1 MVSDCTP
8 VPNAAITGSSVNPDA
23 GRAEFPSQRKPVL
36 SQRKIISHLVYLPNM
51 VYNAPY
57 NPSRSRGMEEGGKSM
72 LGINMDDVL
81 TTLNLLKPQ
90 LITIGVLLL
99 VAIVITIVAVK
110 IKKPTRGLVRVSAWV
125 CFLLALVLIVNQI
138 LTGPMYSMVSMVF
151 GKSGDISQESIT
163 NASALCEDI
172 AGEGFVLL
180 KNDGVLPLGKDAKV
194 NTFGWSSTNPVYG
207 GTGSGSLSANYETV
221 SLLKGLEN
229 AGIQYNQDLVK
240 FYTDWR
246 TARPVIGMFGQ
257 DWTIPERSAEE
268 YDAAGIIDNAKA
280 YSDTAIIVI
289 ARSGGEGADLPMSLD
304 PAVPATFVD
313 NGGGMFGVFGMR
325 YSEFPEDL
333 DASKHYL
340 ELTTRE
346 AAMVEK
352 VTAAFDKV
360 IVVINAS
367 NAMELGWVNE
377 YPSIKAVILAPG
389 PGQTGFNALG
399 SILTGKVNPS
409 GRTIDTFV
417 ADLTAAPNFKNIGEF
432 VYQNAEDVSPEVA
445 GWGGPPS
452 VVTPNFVDYVEGIYV
467 GYRWY
472 ETAAAEG
479 IIDYDKTVVYPF
491 GYGLSYTTFE
501 QKMGEITEKDG
512 VLSFDV
518 TVTNTGAVA
527 GKDVVEVY
535 FNPPYVNGGIE
546 KSTANLVAFAKT
558 GLLEAGKSE
567 TVKISF
573 RVEDMASFDDRT
585 ARAYVL
591 DAGDYVIS
599 INKDSHNVIDSKT
612 WNVANT
618 ITYSADN
625 KRSTDQEAAV
635 ARFDFARGNVT
646 YLSRADAFANYEEAV
661 AAPADFTMTDEIKK
675 GFYNHKTYDPTQ
687 FNNPDDKMPTTGASN
702 GLTVKDLRGKS
713 YDDPQ
718 WEKLLDQLTV
728 ADMVDLIGTGGY
740 QSIAVSSVGKTQQ
753 IDCDGPASINNNF
766 TGKASIGFPAGVVI
780 AATWNTD
787 SAKAFGQSIGKM
799 ADEMDVSGW
808 YAPAMNIHRS
818 AFAGRNFEYY
828 SEDGFISGK
837 MAANAISGAAE
848 SGVYSFMKHFAL
860 NDQETHRTDML
871 LTWSTEQAMREI
883 YLKPFE
889 LSVKEGHA
897 GAVMSA
903 FNYIGNKYAAATS
916 ELQKDVLR
924 GEWGFRGMVL
934 TDYFG
939 GYGYQDAD
947 ILIRNGNDFCLTP
960 QKTDQSAVTDQT
972 SATSVLAMRQAAKN
986 ILYTVANS
994 RAYASGAQGGMAT
1007 WELIKNIII
1016 AVVAILLALWEFLGI
1031 RKFLKAKKAQ
1041 QA

>member
-1 MVSDCTP
+1 
-8 VPNAAITGSSVNPDA
+8 
-23 GRAEFPSQRKPVL
+23 
-36 SQRKIISHLVYLPNM
+36 
-51 VYNAPY
+51 
-57 NPSRSRGMEEGGKSM
+57 M
-72 LGINMDDVL
+72 LGINIEDVK
-81 TTLNLLKPQ
+81 TTIGLLKPQ
-90 LITIGVLLL
+90 LIWIGVFLLA
-99 VAIVITIVAVK
+99 AIIITIVAVK
-110 IKKPTRGLVRVSAWV
+110 IKKPTKGLVRGTAWV
-125 CFLLALVLIVNQI
+125 ACLLAIVLIVNQI

-151 GKSGDISQESIT
+151 KKGGDISEQSIK
-163 NASALCEDI
+163 SAQDLCEDI
-172 AGEGFVLL
+172 ADEGFVLL
-180 KNDGVLPLGKDAKV
+180 KNDGILPLAKDAKV

-207 GTGSGSLSANYETV
+207 GTGSGSLSGLYETV

-229 AGIQYNQDLVK
+229 AGIQYNTKLTD
-240 FYTDWR
+240 FYTGWR
-246 TARPVIGMFGQ
+246 AARPNIGMMGQ
-257 DWTIPERSAEE
+257 DWTIPEPSMAD
-268 YDAAGIIDNAKA
+268 YDAQKVFEDAKVF
-280 YSDTAIIVI
+280 SDTAIIVI
-289 ARSGGEGADLPMSLD
+289 ARSGGEGADLPTCLD
-304 PAVPATFVD
+304 PAVPSTFKD
-313 NGGGMFGVFGMR
+313 DGQGTMFSASGLR

-340 ELTTRE
+340 ELTSRE
-346 AAMVEK
+346 IDMVK
-352 VTAAFDKV
+352 RVTSEYDKV

-367 NAMELGWVNE
+367 NAMELGWVKD
-377 YPSIKAVILAPG
+377 YPSIKAVLLAPG

-399 SILTGKVNPS
+399 NILTGKVNPS

-417 ADLTAAPNFKNIGEF
+417 SDLTASPWWNNIGEF
-432 VYQNAEDVSPEVA
+432 KYTNLGDVSPMSY
-445 GWGGPPS
+445 GFP
-452 VVTPNFVDYVEGIYV
+452 VTPNFVNYVEGIYV

-479 IIDYDKTVVYPF
+479 VADFDYDAMVVYPF

-518 TVTNTGAVA
+518 TVTNTGSVA
-527 GKDVVEVY
+527 GKEVVEVY
-535 FNPPYVNGGIE
+535 FNPPYINGGIE
-546 KSTANLVAFAKT
+546 KSAANLVAFTKT
-558 GLLEAGKSE
+558 GVIEPSKSE

-573 RVEDMASFDDRT
+573 RSEDMASFDYQN
-585 ARAYVL
+585 ASAYVL
-591 DAGDYVIS
+591 EAGDYVIS
-599 INKDSHNVIDSKT
+599 INKNAHEIIDSR
-612 WNVANT
+612 
-618 ITYSADN
+618 TYSVASTVTFGQDT

-635 ARFDFARGNVT
+635 ARFGFAQGNIT
-646 YLSRADAFANYEEAV
+646 YLSRADKFSNYEAAI
-661 AAPADFTMTDEIKK
+661 AAPTNFEMPEDTKA
-675 GFYNHKTYDPTQ
+675 GFYNHTNYDPTQ
-687 FNNPDDKMPTTGASN
+687 FNNPDDKMPVTGASN
-702 GLTVKDLRGKS
+702 GLTVRDLRGKD

-728 ADMVDLIGTGGY
+728 EDMVNLIGTGGY
-740 QSIAVSSVGKTQQ
+740 QSISLNSVGKTQQ
-753 IDCDGPASINNNF
+753 VDCDGPASINNNF

-787 SAKAFGQSIGKM
+787 SAKAFGQSIGRM

-837 MAANAISGAAE
+837 MAANAIAGAGE
-848 SGVYSFMKHFAL
+848 SGVYSFMKHFAM

-871 LTWSTEQAMREI
+871 CTWSNEQAMREI
-883 YLKPFE
+883 YFKPFE

-903 FNYIGNKYAAATS
+903 FNYIGNKYAGATP

-960 QKTDQSAVTDQT
+960 QATEFSKVTDQT
-972 SATSVLAMRQAAKN
+972 SATSVLAMRQASKN

-994 RAYASGAQGGMAT
+994 RAYASDAKGGMAT
-1007 WELIKNIII
+1007 WEIVKNIIL
-1016 AVVAILLALWEFLGI
+1016 AAIILLLALWEFLGVK
-1031 RKFLKAKKAQ
+1031 KFLKAKKHRKAQ
-1041 QA
+1041 A